1 MTITLFKQVLSAI
14 AIVLTFVAY
23 IPYLRDILRGNT
35 RPHVFSWVIWG
46 ATTVIVFFA
55 QLDAKGGVGAW
66 PIGVSGSITLVVA
79 VLAYMKRADVGTTGV
94 DWVFFVAALSS
105 LPLWYLTSDPLWAV
119 VVLTVVDL
127 LGFGPTIRKVLDNPY
142 SESIPFFAMFAIRNG
157 LVVVALEEYSWA
169 TVLFPAAV
177 GASCALFILLIAYR
191 RRTGLEAAS

>member
-1 MTITLFKQVLSAI
+1 MTATLFKQILSAI
-14 AIVLTFVAY
+14 AIALTFVAY
-23 IPYLRDILRGNT
+23 IPYLRDIVRGTT

-79 VLAYMKRADVGTTGV
+79 VLAYLKRADVGTTRA
-94 DWVFFVAALSS
+94 DWVFFIAALSS

-127 LGFGPTIRKVLDNPY
+127 LGFGPTIRKVMEDPH
-142 SESIPFFAMFAIRNG
+142 SESIPFFAMFAVRNG
-157 LVVVALEEYSWA
+157 LVVIALEEYSWA

-177 GASCALFILLIAYR
+177 GGACGLFILLIAYR
-191 RRTGLEAAS
+191 RRIALEVAR